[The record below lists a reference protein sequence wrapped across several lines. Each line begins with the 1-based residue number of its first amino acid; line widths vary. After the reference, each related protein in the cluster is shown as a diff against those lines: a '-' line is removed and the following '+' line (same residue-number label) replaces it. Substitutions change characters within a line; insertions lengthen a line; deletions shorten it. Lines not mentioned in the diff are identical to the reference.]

1 MGTRHDRKPK
11 HQHREPSSPAVPGRQ
26 THAGVLILA
35 LFWLVALIV
44 AGLIIGGGR

>member
-1 MGTRHDRKPK
+1 MNRLSYAHFWRLLML
-11 HQHREPSSPAVPGRQ
+11 A
-26 THAGVLILA
+26 LA